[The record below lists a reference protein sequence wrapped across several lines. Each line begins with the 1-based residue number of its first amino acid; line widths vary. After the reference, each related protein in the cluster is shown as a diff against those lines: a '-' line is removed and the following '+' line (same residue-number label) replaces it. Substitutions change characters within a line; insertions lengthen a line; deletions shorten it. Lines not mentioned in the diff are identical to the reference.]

1 MPSTEELLSVADL
14 FSLTH
19 GSVASSS
26 TSNASPS
33 AVPEAASLS
42 EDTATL
48 LSHVLVTAHAAR
60 RTGNHEASYESYQQL
75 AEHFTSNN
83 QLSNATFFYERCLL
97 VSKEHDW
104 IEGQTA
110 AHTNLG
116 VYPLQASSPQDIAK
130 VLQERTSTS
139 AQTLQPDRKRVCLRH
154 IIMAWPAHVKVPVGT
169 VLSHSMKA
177 EGAAVSGI
185 VSLT

>member
-1 MPSTEELLSVADL
+1 MFCNRCHRVTRYLSMPSAEELLSVADL

-26 TSNASPS
+26 TSTASPS

-83 QLSNATFFYERCLL
+83 QLSNAMFFYERCLQ

-116 VYPLQASSPQDIAK
+116 VYPLQPSNHK
-130 VLQERTSTS
+130 
-139 AQTLQPDRKRVCLRH
+139 TLQKYLKNQHPHPFKPCSQTARVSACGTSS
-154 IIMAWPAHVKVPVGT
+154 WPG
-169 VLSHSMKA
+169 
-177 EGAAVSGI
+177 
-185 VSLT
+185 